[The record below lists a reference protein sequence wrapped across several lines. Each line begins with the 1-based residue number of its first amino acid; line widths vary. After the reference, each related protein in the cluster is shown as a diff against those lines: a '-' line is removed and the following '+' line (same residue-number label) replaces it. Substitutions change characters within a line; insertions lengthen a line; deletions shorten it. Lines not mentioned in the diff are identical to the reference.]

1 MSRPSYTFKAVAY
14 RPDAPEVHDDTSL
27 EQFELYVPK
36 KKPLPVAVAMH
47 TPLNRLGTM
56 TAEPL
61 KPAVLHHTQATQ
73 TDPVVFADDVDQCEY
88 RAYREYRA
96 YNEHFAEEAARKERE
111 ALAIEQQQRAA
122 EERRLAENDAYM
134 KEFDSPAATELRA
147 AANKKI
153 LQQHVE
159 KQDKLKLEREKQPVK
174 PVQTVKATQ
183 APVRT
188 RTHMPAY

>member
-1 MSRPSYTFKAVAY
+1 MSRPSYTFKAVAS

-27 EQFELYVPK
+27 EQLELYVPK

-96 YNEHFAEEAARKERE
+96 YNEHFAAEAARQERE
-111 ALAIEQQQRAA
+111 ALALEQQ
-122 EERRLAENDAYM
+122 
-134 KEFDSPAATELRA
+134 
-147 AANKKI
+147 
-153 LQQHVE
+153 
-159 KQDKLKLEREKQPVK
+159 
-174 PVQTVKATQ
+174 
-183 APVRT
+183 
-188 RTHMPAY
+188 